1 MNIAFN
7 SPCLLV
13 PSRKQSLSPFF
24 LWIWTGFLSSLLH
37 SPPPFCA
44 SFIYPNYDLSLVA
57 DKLHCSNDFPGGS
70 DSKASAYRAG
80 DLGSIHGSGRS
91 PGEGNGNPLW
101 YSCPPPHKK
110 GAPRNVWKNQGTSQ
124 NSLPSSLLNKLIISH
139 IYWISI
145 ICQRL
150 WCAWSLSHIW
160 LFAIPWTV
168 AHQAPLSIGILQ
180 ARTLEWVAM
189 PSSRGS
195 YQPRD
200 WAQVSCIADSLP
212 SEPPGKPMNTRVGSL
227 SLLWGIFPSQ
237 GSNWGLLH
245 CKLILYQLW

>member
-1 MNIAFN
+1 MIYLLLLTNYIA
-7 SPCLLV
+7 LM
-13 PSRKQSLSPFF
+13 
-24 LWIWTGFLSSLLH
+24 T
-37 SPPPFCA
+37 
-44 SFIYPNYDLSLVA
+44 SLVA
-57 DKLHCSNDFPGGS
+57 QTVKHLPTEQETWVQSMG
-70 DSKASAYRAG
+70 RE
-80 DLGSIHGSGRS
+80 DLLEKGMATHSGI
-91 PGEGNGNPLW
+91 LAH
-101 YSCPPPHKK
+101 PPHKK